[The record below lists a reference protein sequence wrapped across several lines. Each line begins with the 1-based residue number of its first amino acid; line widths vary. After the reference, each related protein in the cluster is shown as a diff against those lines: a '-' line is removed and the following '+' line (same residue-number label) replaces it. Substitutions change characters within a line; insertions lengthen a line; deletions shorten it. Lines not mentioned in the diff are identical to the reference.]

1 MARRLAGSG
10 GGGMSN
16 KPITNAK
23 VKLSGTS
30 GNAFVILGEVSIAI
44 QKSDKPEL
52 VEQFLKEA
60 KSGDYDHLLDTC
72 FKYVEVD

>member
-1 MARRLAGSG
+1 
-10 GGGMSN
+10 MSN